1 MNHIR
6 YHIAPGTLKGGVP
19 AEWQEVEVEV
29 LNTDRQAVGK
39 ESLRDWG
46 WTEQDPTRS
55 ED

>member
-6 YHIAPGTLKGGVP
+6 YHIAPGTLKRGVP

-46 WTEQDPTRS
+46 WTEQDPTLS